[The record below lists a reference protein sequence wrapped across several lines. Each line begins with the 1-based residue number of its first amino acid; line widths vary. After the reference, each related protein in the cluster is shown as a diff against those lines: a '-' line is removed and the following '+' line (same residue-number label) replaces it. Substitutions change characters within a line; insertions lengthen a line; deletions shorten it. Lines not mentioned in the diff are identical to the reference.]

1 MRACNRC
8 SPFNCSGPHAPC
20 PMPHVWTHQASD
32 WCSCAIRKHFHYAMD
47 MGACFKIDRLDCNT
61 YARLKQNENCAVASA
76 GATSLSANR
85 FSEDFIKYA
94 VYVKCKCHCKCLVD
108 DFSSVAGRLG
118 QAISCAGGYPIP
130 SICI

>member
-1 MRACNRC
+1 MYGHIKPPTGVLVRFANI
-8 SPFNCSGPHAPC
+8 FI
-20 PMPHVWTHQASD
+20 MPWT
-32 WCSCAIRKHFHYAMD
+32 WE
-47 MGACFKIDRLDCNT
+47 CFKIDRLDCNT